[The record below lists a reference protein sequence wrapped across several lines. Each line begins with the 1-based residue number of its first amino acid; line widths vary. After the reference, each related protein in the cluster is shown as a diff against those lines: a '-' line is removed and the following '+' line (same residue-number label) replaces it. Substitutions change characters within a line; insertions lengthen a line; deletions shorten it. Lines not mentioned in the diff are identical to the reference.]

1 MVEWLRRC
9 VRTRLGAGSNPT
21 GVLFRSSTKNFG
33 KYFPNYAIESPEL
46 SKFSVPKMVE
56 NFVLQNR
63 EQNFL
68 VIFWPIFGRVGGQ
81 NNIKYLADRPEI
93 WALGPTNALLFA
105 QKKPEQSANY
115 TVTKHEKGPKK
126 GHFWANFGRFWAEK
140 PRNKVKKCAAWPNSA
155 AFPTL
160 QVIRRHLPPQKG
172 VSFSQK

>member
-1 MVEWLRRC
+1 MFAHGWAQVQ
-9 VRTRLGAGSNPT
+9 TPPAYFLGAPQ
-21 GVLFRSSTKNFG
+21 KIFG

-93 WALGPTNALLFA
+93 
-105 QKKPEQSANY
+105 
-115 TVTKHEKGPKK
+115 
-126 GHFWANFGRFWAEK
+126 
-140 PRNKVKKCAAWPNSA
+140 
-155 AFPTL
+155 
-160 QVIRRHLPPQKG
+160 
-172 VSFSQK
+172 